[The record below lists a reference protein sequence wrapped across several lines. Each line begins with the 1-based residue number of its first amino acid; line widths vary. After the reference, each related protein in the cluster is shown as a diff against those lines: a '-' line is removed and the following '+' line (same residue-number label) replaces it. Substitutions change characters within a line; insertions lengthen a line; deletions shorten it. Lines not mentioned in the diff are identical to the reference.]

1 MLCKC
6 YLRKRKW
13 LEVSSISALRK
24 LSIVVMN
31 RCAKKCDAEVLS
43 KVKVLPPV
51 LMIRMQRLQFD
62 RGSGNQMKLRNGV
75 QIPLTLDFSDFSNL
89 VRIQWS

>member
-1 MLCKC
+1 M
-6 YLRKRKW
+6 
-13 LEVSSISALRK
+13 SNTSALRK
-24 LSIVVMN
+24 LRIVVMN

-62 RGSGNQMKLRNGV
+62 RGSGNQMKLTNGV

-89 VRIQWS
+89 VRIQWL

>member
-13 LEVSSISALRK
+13 LEVSNTSALRK